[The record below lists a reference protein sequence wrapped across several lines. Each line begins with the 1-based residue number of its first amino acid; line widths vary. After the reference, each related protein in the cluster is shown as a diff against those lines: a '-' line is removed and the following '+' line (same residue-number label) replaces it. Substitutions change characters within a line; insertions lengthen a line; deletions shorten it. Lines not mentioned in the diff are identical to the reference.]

1 MFQSYRSLNNV
12 LIGKMFE
19 GPETFVIGNDC
30 IKRCDIHSEN
40 KFVSA
45 KEIKFAKNF
54 KCELA
59 VFKVLTIGAIILS
72 K

>member
-1 MFQSYRSLNNV
+1 MGMTV
-12 LIGKMFE
+12 LRD
-19 GPETFVIGNDC
+19 VIS
-30 IKRCDIHSEN
+30 IVKIR
-40 KFVSA
+40 F

-54 KCELA
+54 KCVLA